1 MTVQDKA
8 FHEQQTLDQQFMQ
21 QALKLAAV
29 AAQKGNEP
37 FGAVLVKNGE
47 VVFTAENQ
55 IHTAS
60 DPTYHAELGMIRDFC
75 SSQKITDLS
84 DYTLYTSCE
93 PCCMCAGAMVWS
105 RLGRMVFSLSHE
117 ELAEIAG
124 FNIMIGSE
132 EIFAKSPQQP
142 EVTKGVLQ
150 QEAVPLYQKY
160 FQKNEELI

>member
-1 MTVQDKA
+1 MTIQKRNTHEVQA
-8 FHEQQTLDQQFMQ
+8 LDQQFMK
-21 QALKLAAV
+21 QALQLAET

-37 FGAVLVKNGE
+37 FGAVLVKE
-47 VVFTAENQ
+47 QQVVFTAENQ
-55 IHTAS
+55 IYTAS

-75 SSQKITDLS
+75 ASQKITDLS

-105 RLGRMVFSLSHE
+105 QLGRMVFSLSHE

-132 EIFAKSPQQP
+132 EIFAKSPNQP

-150 QEAVPLYQKY
+150 KEAVPVYQKY
-160 FQKNEELI
+160 F